1 MIVATP
7 FASAVAMPV
16 TGSIVATPAGDA
28 DHAKVR
34 PRITLPPASRATAL
48 KDCVRP
54 RALSVAVA
62 GETTTDVSTC
72 CTESVAVPDAP
83 AVVAVIVTEPGA
95 RPVASPVPSTVAI
108 TGSDELHANVWPA
121 TVRPLPSSATAL
133 NCCGRPTAA
142 SAALAGLN
150 TTDRT
155 TCATEQVALPEIPFV
170 VAVIVAPP
178 FASAVTMPLTSTGAT
193 RGLSD
198 VHVNAGPGMTLPLA
212 SSALALKRW
221 VRPSASSVAVTGA
234 TTTCATA
241 PGSTASVGSGDDV
254 TGLPLIVAPIVSAL
268 PASRPVNGAV
278 YVPSPWSVV
287 APIAP
292 VLVPPVAVNAT
303 VRPPVVRLFPKAS
316 LARSVSVVMAPERIL
331 VTDAVTSDAAVET
344 APARAVAPNVTA
356 GSAPARA
363 SKLCGPAMLPSV
375 TRVCA

>member
-1 MIVATP
+1 
-7 FASAVAMPV
+7 MPV

-95 RPVASPVPSTVAI
+95 RPVATPVPSTVAI

-133 NCCGRPTAA
+133 NCCSRPTAA

-155 TCATEQVALPEIPFV
+155 TCATEQVALPEIPLV

-178 FASAVTMPLTSTGAT
+178 FARAVTIPLTSTGAT
-193 RGLSD
+193 RGLSE
-198 VHVNAGPGMTLPLA
+198 VHENAGPGVALPLA
-212 SSALALKRW
+212 SREMGLERC
-221 VRPSASSVAVTGA
+221 VAQR
-234 TTTCATA
+234 
-241 PGSTASVGSGDDV
+241 D
-254 TGLPLIVAPIVSAL
+254 
-268 PASRPVNGAV
+268 
-278 YVPSPWSVV
+278 
-287 APIAP
+287 
-292 VLVPPVAVNAT
+292 
-303 VRPPVVRLFPKAS
+303 
-316 LARSVSVVMAPERIL
+316 E
-331 VTDAVTSDAAVET
+331 
-344 APARAVAPNVTA
+344 
-356 GSAPARA
+356 
-363 SKLCGPAMLPSV
+363 
-375 TRVCA
+375 

>member
-1 MIVATP
+1 
-7 FASAVAMPV
+7 MPV

-95 RPVASPVPSTVAI
+95 RPVVSPVPSTVAI

-155 TCATEQVALPEIPFV
+155 TCATEQVALPAIPF
-170 VAVIVAPP
+170 
-178 FASAVTMPLTSTGAT
+178 
-193 RGLSD
+193 
-198 VHVNAGPGMTLPLA
+198 
-212 SSALALKRW
+212 
-221 VRPSASSVAVTGA
+221 
-234 TTTCATA
+234 
-241 PGSTASVGSGDDV
+241 
-254 TGLPLIVAPIVSAL
+254 
-268 PASRPVNGAV
+268 
-278 YVPSPWSVV
+278 VPSPWSVV
-287 APIAP
+287 ATIGP
-292 VLVPPVAVNAT
+292 VLVPPVAVNST
-303 VRPPVVRLFPKAS
+303 VGPPVVRLFPKAS

>member
-1 MIVATP
+1 
-7 FASAVAMPV
+7 MPV

-170 VAVIVAPP
+170 VAGIVAPP
-178 FASAVTMPLTSTGAT
+178 LASAPTMPLPSTRAT
-193 RGLSD
+193 RGVLG
-198 VHVNAGPGMTLPLA
+198 VPLNARPGVAVPPA
-212 SSALALKRW
+212 SS
-221 VRPSASSVAVTGA
+221 
-234 TTTCATA
+234 
-241 PGSTASVGSGDDV
+241 
-254 TGLPLIVAPIVSAL
+254 
-268 PASRPVNGAV
+268 
-278 YVPSPWSVV
+278 
-287 APIAP
+287 
-292 VLVPPVAVNAT
+292 PP
-303 VRPPVVRLFPKAS
+303 
-316 LARSVSVVMAPERIL
+316 APERR
-331 VTDAVTSDAAVET
+331 V
-344 APARAVAPNVTA
+344 
-356 GSAPARA
+356 
-363 SKLCGPAMLPSV
+363 GP
-375 TRVCA
+375 